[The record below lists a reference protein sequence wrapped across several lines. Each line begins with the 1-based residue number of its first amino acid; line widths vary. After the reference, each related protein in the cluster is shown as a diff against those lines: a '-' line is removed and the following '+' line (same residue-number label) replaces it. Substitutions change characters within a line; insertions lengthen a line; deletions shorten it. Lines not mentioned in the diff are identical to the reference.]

1 MIETFIYLAL
11 FALGLI
17 TGWSQSLIHQPRRTH
32 VHVAEM
38 SSEEAHEIV
47 NAYLRSRANHPS
59 NQRFR
64 HPEMEEED
72 DC

>member
-1 MIETFIYLAL
+1 MTEILIYIVL

-17 TGWSQSLIHQPRRTH
+17 TGWSQSIYQPRRTH

-38 SSEEAHEIV
+38 SNEEAHEIV

>member
-1 MIETFIYLAL
+1 MTEILIYIVL
-11 FALGLI
+11 FAIGLI
-17 TGWSQSLIHQPRRTH
+17 TGWSQSIYQPRRTR

-59 NQRFR
+59 NRR
-64 HPEMEEED
+64 WHPEMEEED